1 MNKTQALKTTPAS
14 SVMSSG
20 LDNDVSDVLLSIAE
34 AAPMLSAPIMGTIEA
49 LKQIDRH
56 TQVHSW

>member
-34 AAPMLSAPIMGTIEA
+34 AAPMLSAPITGTIEA